1 MNETHL
7 TLVGRVA
14 TEPNA
19 RRTADGTKVVHF
31 RLGSTERRFN
41 PQDAT
46 WVDGDSVFV
55 SVSCW
60 RKLAEGI
67 EGTLRK
73 GDPVIVTG
81 RLSTRDYEWEGQH
94 RVAVDVQA
102 RAVGP
107 DLSKCAVEVRRRG
120 EDAEWAPAVAG
131 QPGHEVPN
139 GETHAARGIAA

>member
-14 TEPNA
+14 TEPAA

-41 PQDAT
+41 PQEGT
-46 WVDGDSVFV
+46 WVDGDSVFA

-60 RKLAEGI
+60 RKLAEGV

-81 RLSTRDYEWEGQH
+81 RLSTRDYEWEGQR

-107 DLSKCAVEVRRRG
+107 DLSKCGVELHRRG
-120 EDAEWAPAVAG
+120 ASEELGHVALPAG
-131 QPGHEVPN
+131 QQDRAEGAPYAPHE
-139 GETHAARGIAA
+139 AAA